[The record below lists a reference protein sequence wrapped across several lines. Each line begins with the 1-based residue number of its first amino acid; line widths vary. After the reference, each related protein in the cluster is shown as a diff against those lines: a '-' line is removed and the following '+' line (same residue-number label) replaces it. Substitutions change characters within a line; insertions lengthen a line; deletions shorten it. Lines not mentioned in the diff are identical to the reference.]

1 MQKVIVNATE
11 YVKQLFQREFSGHDF
26 YHTMRVYNL
35 ATRIAKCEHANI
47 EIVQLVA
54 LLHDV
59 DDFKLSPQTHAT
71 KANARNFLLQ
81 NNVDQAVVEQICQM
95 IEEISFVGTD
105 TVVPQ
110 TLEGRCVQ
118 DADRLDAIGAIGIAR
133 AFAFGGNHN
142 RLMYDPN
149 DAPKLNMTK
158 EQYRSSK
165 SNTINHFYEKLFHLA
180 ELMNTPTAKAIAH
193 ERHCYM
199 QQFVEQFLAEW
210 NGEK

>member
-1 MQKVIVNATE
+1 
-11 YVKQLFQREFSGHDF
+11 
-26 YHTMRVYNL
+26 
-35 ATRIAKCEHANI
+35 
-47 EIVQLVA
+47 
-54 LLHDV
+54 
-59 DDFKLSPQTHAT
+59 
-71 KANARNFLLQ
+71 
-81 NNVDQAVVEQICQM
+81 M

-110 TLEGRCVQ
+110 TLEGKCVQ
-118 DADRLDAIGAIGIAR
+118 DADRLDAIGAIGVAR

-180 ELMNTPTAKAIAH
+180 ELMNTPTAKAIANQ
-193 ERHCYM
+193 RHCYM

>member
-1 MQKVIVNATE
+1 MQKVIVNSTE

-35 ATRIAKCEHANI
+35 ATRIAKCENANI

-110 TLEGRCVQ
+110 TLEGKCVQ
-118 DADRLDAIGAIGIAR
+118 DADRLDAIGAIGVAR

-210 NGEK
+210 SGEK

>member
-26 YHTMRVYNL
+26 YHTMRVCNL

-118 DADRLDAIGAIGIAR
+118 DADRLDAIGAIGVAR